1 MVNWPRLK
9 VCLIINPHFYTN
21 PNGILFFLGSTVLKV
36 SIIIP
41 TLNEALILQET
52 LGKISRLHPHEI
64 IVADGGSLDTTVP
77 IAKRETT
84 RVVECELGRAL
95 QMNAGAREAT
105 GDLLLFIHADSRV
118 TPESY
123 HRMIEAMRSSDLVGG
138 AFSLAIESEKISL
151 KLISK
156 LATLRS
162 RHLNLVYGDQS
173 IFVRTDVFRKLGGY
187 SPLPICEDLDFF
199 RRLSRRGPVIL
210 LKEKAYTSARR
221 WMSEGIPFT
230 TFRNITIATL
240 FLLGFSPRIL
250 SRWYQVIR

>member
-1 MVNWPRLK
+1 M
-9 VCLIINPHFYTN
+9 
-21 PNGILFFLGSTVLKV
+21 KV

-41 TLNEALILQET
+41 TLNEALILKET
-52 LGKISRLHPHEI
+52 LDKISRLDPHEI

-77 IAKRETT
+77 IAKREAT
-84 RVVECELGRAL
+84 RVVECKPNRAL
-95 QMNAGAREAT
+95 QMNVGAREAT

-118 TPESY
+118 NPESY
-123 HRMIEAMRSSDLVGG
+123 HRMIETMRSSDLVGG
-138 AFSLAIESEKISL
+138 AFSLTIESEKISL
-151 KLISK
+151 KLISR
-156 LATLRS
+156 LATLRA

-173 IFVRTDVFRKLGGY
+173 IFVRADVFRKLDGY

-199 RRLSRRGPVIL
+199 RRLSQRGQVTL

-230 TFRNITIATL
+230 TLRNIIIATL
-240 FLLGFSPRIL
+240 FLIGFPPRIL